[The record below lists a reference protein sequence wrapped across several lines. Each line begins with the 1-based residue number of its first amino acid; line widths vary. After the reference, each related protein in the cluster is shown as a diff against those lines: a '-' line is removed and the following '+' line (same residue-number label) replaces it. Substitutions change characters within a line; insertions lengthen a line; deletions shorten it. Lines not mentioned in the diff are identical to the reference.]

1 MRSMRRREVL
11 KLSVAI
17 MAAGLFRDSVAARAD
32 EALVLH
38 KDPACGCCAG
48 HADYLRAHGF
58 AVTVVETPD
67 LDSLRRQHGV
77 PEALAG
83 CHTIL
88 ADGYVIEGHVPVEPI
103 RRLLSERPDIVG
115 IALAGMPMGS
125 PGMGGEKTA
134 PFVIYRIERD
144 AGADALT
151 VFAIE

>member
-11 KLSVAI
+11 KLSVTI

-48 HADYLRAHGF
+48 HADYLRAQGF
-58 AVTVVETPD
+58 AVTIVETPD
-67 LDSLRRQHGV
+67 LDAFRRQHGV
-77 PEALAG
+77 PDALAG

-115 IALAGMPMGS
+115 IALTGMPMSS

-134 PFVIYRIERD
+134 PFVIYRIERE
-144 AGADALT
+144 AGAGAPE

>member
-1 MRSMRRREVL
+1 MRRREML

-17 MAAGLFRDSVAARAD
+17 LAAGLSYDSASVRAD
-32 EALVLH
+32 DALVLH
-38 KDPACGCCAG
+38 KDPACGCCTG

-134 PFVIYRIERD
+134 PFVIYRIERE
-144 AGADALT
+144 AGADAPK

>member
-1 MRSMRRREVL
+1 MRRRELL

-17 MAAGLFRDSVAARAD
+17 FAVGLFRDSGAARAD

-48 HADYLRAHGF
+48 HAAYLTEHGF
-58 AVTVVETPD
+58 AVTIVETPD
-67 LDSLRRQHGV
+67 LDSFRRQHGV

-88 ADGYVIEGHVPVEPI
+88 GDGYVIEGHVPVEPI
-103 RRLLSERPDIVG
+103 RRLLSERPDIIG
-115 IALAGMPMGS
+115 IALTGMPEGS

-134 PFVIYRIERD
+134 PFTIYEISR
-144 AGADALT
+144 APGADAPK
-151 VFAIE
+151 VFAVE